1 MADKIDKVKIWNEYA
16 RDATQRYQVPDEI
29 DDVEELTNDMVDVA
43 TGYADLMLEELE
55 ERIADGTFGGRG
67 SPGRTSR
74 RRRREE
80 PEEPNEPE
88 D

>member
-16 RDATQRYQVPDEI
+16 RDATQRYVVPDEF

-55 ERIADGTFGGRG
+55 DRIADGTFGGGSRG
-67 SPGRTSR
+67 RASR

-80 PEEPNEPE
+80 PEEPEEPE
-88 D
+88 E

>member
-16 RDATQRYQVPDEI
+16 RDATQRYVVPDEI

-55 ERIADGTFGGRG
+55 DRIADGTFGGGSRG
-67 SPGRTSR
+67 RASR

-80 PEEPNEPE
+80 PEEPEEPE
-88 D
+88 E